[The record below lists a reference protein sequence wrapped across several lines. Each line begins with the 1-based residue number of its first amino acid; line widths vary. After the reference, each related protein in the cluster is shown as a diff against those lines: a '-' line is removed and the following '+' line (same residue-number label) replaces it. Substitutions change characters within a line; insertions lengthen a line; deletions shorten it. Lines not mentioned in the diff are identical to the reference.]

1 MSTLP
6 PLYEDR
12 KVLNDINDIVTLM
25 TLTTIKRIANN
36 HLTISDINSCYH
48 HRLTP
53 CNGENLRHRIFTCFM
68 ND

>member
-36 HLTISDINSCYH
+36 YLTISEISSCY
-48 HRLTP
+48 
-53 CNGENLRHRIFTCFM
+53 
-68 ND
+68 